1 MGQAKL
7 RGSLQDRIAAAGD
20 KPKRETKEEIRLRE
34 MLAKGA
40 SIPEG
45 HIGVAVHEKGTL
57 IAVHHFAKQA
67 FQEGAAIPSTQA
79 VSKMKGILRGD
90 PSTDSKAFHY
100 FRHAGFDRLRARQFI
115 GFGFVL
121 WTLINDPEIGEAV
134 RARIE
139 EVFSAHGHVA
149 VMLVADGQKLHVLV
163 GDAFP
168 DLERPDTSASTGRTA
183 HAVSMTYS
191 VM

>member
-7 RGSLQDRIAAAGD
+7 RGSLQDRITAAGD
-20 KPKRETKEEIRLRE
+20 KPKRETKEELRLRE

-45 HIGVAVHEKGTL
+45 HVGVAVHEKGKL
-57 IAVHHFAKQA
+57 IAAHHFAKQA

-134 RARIE
+134 RTRIE
-139 EVFSAHGHVA
+139 EVFSARGHAA

-163 GDAFP
+163 GESFP
-168 DLERPDTSASTGRTA
+168 DLEKPEVATSSERTA
-183 HAVSMTYS
+183 HSVVMTYS
-191 VM
+191 VI